1 MSRDNPWV
9 TLSSR
14 QVYDNP
20 WIGVAEHQ
28 VLTPARTPGIYGT
41 VHLKNLALGVVPVD
55 HAGHTWLVGQWR
67 YPLGR
72 YSWEIPEGGGA
83 HDVEPRDSAAREL
96 REETGLEAHHW
107 LEIQRLDLS
116 NSVTDERAVLFLAW
130 GLRQGDA
137 QPDEDERLEIRR
149 VALSEAF
156 RMVAEG
162 EITDAMSVA
171 ALQRLRIMAA
181 CGELPPGLEI
191 A

>member
-1 MSRDNPWV
+1 MKRDNPWT

-20 WIGVAEHQ
+20 WIGVVEHQ
-28 VLTPARTPGIYGT
+28 VLTPAHTPGIYGT

-55 HAGHTWLVGQWR
+55 ESGHTWLVCQWR
-67 YPLGR
+67 YPLGH

-83 HDVEPRDSAAREL
+83 HDVPPSDSAAREL
-96 REETGLEAHHW
+96 REETGIQARHW

-130 GLRQGDA
+130 GLEQGA
-137 QPDEDERLEIRR
+137 PEPDDDERLEVRR
-149 VALSEAF
+149 IPLSEAF

-181 CGELPPGLEI
+181 CGELPAGVVV